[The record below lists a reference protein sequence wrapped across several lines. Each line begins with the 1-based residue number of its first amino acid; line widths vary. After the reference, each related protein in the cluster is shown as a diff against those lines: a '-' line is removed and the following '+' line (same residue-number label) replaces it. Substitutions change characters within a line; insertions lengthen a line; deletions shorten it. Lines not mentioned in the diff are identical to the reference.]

1 MDTKEVIF
9 PEFCK
14 IGVRGFAGKYNLVT
28 LGVFSIFGRCAIKP
42 FLMSASLVLILLLF
56 YFGLLILISY
66 FTSRKADN
74 ETFFTANRTSP
85 WYLVAFGMIGAQLS
99 GVTFIS
105 IPGEVGNGG
114 WVYLPVVLGNC
125 IGYILIGIV
134 LLPLF
139 YKLNLISIYSWLG
152 TRFGESAR
160 LTGSFFFMISQL
172 VGASFRLFLVVGIL
186 QLAVF
191 DAMGIPFAAT
201 VFITIALVW
210 VYTFRGGIKTIVW
223 TDALQ
228 TIFMLVSV
236 ILTIVVI
243 CRSLGFDFGAMVSAV
258 RESHF
263 SRVFDF
269 DWRSGHN
276 AVKQFLA
283 GIAITVSL
291 NGLDQNM
298 MQKNLTCKSLRA
310 CQTNMF
316 SFSGLFLGANILF
329 LTLGALLY
337 IFAETRGIMLPPK
350 TDEVFA
356 FLSLNYF
363 GWIAGLFFLLGITA
377 AAYSSVD
384 SSLTALT
391 TSFSIDFLKINP
403 RDSGQKRKRILVHL
417 SFSLLMCLVIVLF
430 RELNDSSVVNA
441 LFKAIG
447 YTYGP
452 ILALF
457 AFGLTTRYQVK
468 GNRLPWVCMA
478 SPVLAG
484 LFDRYSE
491 HLLWGYRCG
500 FEILL
505 WNALICFLG
514 LLFIRKTAGNRK
526 TDMVKNRK

>member
-1 MDTKEVIF
+1 MDKV
-9 PEFCK
+9 
-14 IGVRGFAGKYNLVT
+14 
-28 LGVFSIFGRCAIKP
+28 LGLHFFLYFRQYLCAIY
-42 FLMSASLVLILLLF
+42 FNTMATGLALGILLA
-56 YFGLLILISY
+56 YFGLLIVVSF

-105 IPGEVGNGG
+105 IPGEVGNSG
-114 WVYLPVVLGNC
+114 WTYLPVVLGNC
-125 IGYILIGIV
+125 IGYVVIGVI

-139 YKLNLISIYSWLG
+139 YRLNLVSIYSWLG
-152 TRFGESAR
+152 TRFGENAR
-160 LTGSFFFMISQL
+160 LTGSFFFIISQL
-172 VGASFRLFLVVGIL
+172 VGASFRLFLVVGVL

-191 DAMGIPFAAT
+191 NAIGIPFAAT
-201 VFITIALVW
+201 VFITITLVW
-210 VYTFRGGIKTIVW
+210 IYTFRGGIKTIVW

-228 TIFMLVSV
+228 TVFMLVSV
-236 ILTIVVI
+236 VLTIVVI
-243 CRSLGFDFGAMVSAV
+243 CRSLGLDFSEMLKTV
-258 RESHF
+258 RTSSLSEAF
-263 SRVFDF
+263 EF

-283 GIAITVSL
+283 GIAITVCL

-298 MQKNLTCKSLRA
+298 MQKNLTCRSLKD

-316 SFSGLFLGANILF
+316 SFSFLFLCANLLF

-337 IFAETRGIMLPPK
+337 IFAANRGIGLPQK

-363 GWIAGLFFLLGITA
+363 GLVPGLFFLLGITA

-403 RDSGQKRKRILVHL
+403 REDGQKRKRILVHL
-417 SFSLLMCLVIVLF
+417 AFSLMMCLVIILF
-430 RELNDSSVVNA
+430 RELNNSSVVNA
-441 LFKAIG
+441 VLKAVG

-457 AFGLTTRYQVK
+457 TFGLTTKYEVK
-468 GNRLPWVCMA
+468 SCFLPWVCLV
-478 SPVLAG
+478 SPVLSYVVDSHSEVWLAG
-484 LFDRYSE
+484 YKF
-491 HLLWGYRCG
+491 G

-505 WNALICFLG
+505 LNGLICFVG
-514 LLFIRKTAGNRK
+514 LLLIRRRN
-526 TDMVKNRK
+526 

>member
-1 MDTKEVIF
+1 MATSV
-9 PEFCK
+9 
-14 IGVRGFAGKYNLVT
+14 VLV
-28 LGVFSIFGRCAIKP
+28 
-42 FLMSASLVLILLLF
+42 ILLS
-56 YFGLLILISY
+56 YFGLLILVSY

-74 ETFFTANRTSP
+74 ETFFMANRNSP
-85 WYLVAFGMIGAQLS
+85 WYLVAFGMIGASLS

-105 IPGEVGNGG
+105 IPGEVGNSG
-114 WVYLPVVLGNC
+114 WTYLPVVMGNC
-125 IGYILIGIV
+125 VGYVVIAII

-152 TRFGESAR
+152 TRFGENAR
-160 LTGSFFFMISQL
+160 LTGSFFFIISQL
-172 VGASFRLFLVVGIL
+172 LGASFRLFLVVGVL

-191 DAMGIPFAAT
+191 DTMGIPFALT

-228 TIFMLVSV
+228 TIFMLISV

-243 CRSLGFDFGAMVSAV
+243 CRSLDFSFAGMIETV
-258 RESHF
+258 RTSQLSKIVE
-263 SRVFDF
+263 F

-276 AVKQFLA
+276 SVKQFLA

-298 MQKNLTCKSLRA
+298 MQKNLTCRTLKA

-316 SFSGLFLGANILF
+316 SFAGLFLLANILF
-329 LTLGALLY
+329 LILGALLY
-337 IFAETRGIMLPPK
+337 IFASVKGITLPQK
-350 TDEVFA
+350 GDEVYA
-356 FLSLNYF
+356 FLALHHF
-363 GWIAGLFFLLGITA
+363 GVITGLFFLLGITA

-403 RDSGQKRKRILVHL
+403 KDPGQKRKRILVHL
-417 SFSLLMCLVIVLF
+417 TFSMLMCLVIILF
-430 RELNDSSVVNA
+430 RELNDNSVVNT
-441 LFKAIG
+441 LLKAVG

-457 AFGLTTRYQVK
+457 TFGLVTKYEIKSRY
-468 GNRLPWVCMA
+468 LPLVCLL
-478 SPVLAG
+478 SPV
-484 LFDRYSE
+484 FSYIINCHSE
-491 HLLWGYRCG
+491 QWLGGYRFG

-505 WNALICFLG
+505 LNALICFIG
-514 LLFIRKTAGNRK
+514 LFWCRKK
-526 TDMVKNRK
+526 SKEIC